1 MELWFESSA
10 NSPNRERRR
19 ERETS
24 HPSPNILPRAKGG
37 ARGGVNV
44 RPEKLPRRM
53 SLFYVD
59 RSQLTWSFTFLLY
72 VCVWRVWTSCMFSGD
87 QQGDEASTFSL
98 SFSHTRTH
106 IGTHAPCTF
115 SLAWPHTL
123 DTHSTSRAAE
133 LCSIFLHLCT
143 LRLHNTQ
150 THITET
156 PKSTKRW
163 SGYKGVTQ
171 VIDSRFIDQRNKR

>member
-59 RSQLTWSFTFLLY
+59 RSQFDLIFYPSAIRVRVACLNFMHVLRRPTRRRSFDFL
-72 VCVWRVWTSCMFSGD
+72 
-87 QQGDEASTFSL
+87 SL
-98 SFSHTRTH
+98 FFSHSHSYRDACTMHILISVTTHTRHTFHISGSWALQYFFASLHATSAQHANTH
-106 IGTHAPCTF
+106 NR
-115 SLAWPHTL
+115 
-123 DTHSTSRAAE
+123 D
-133 LCSIFLHLCT
+133 
-143 LRLHNTQ
+143 
-150 THITET
+150 
-156 PKSTKRW
+156 PKIHKKVVW
-163 SGYKGVTQ
+163 
-171 VIDSRFIDQRNKR
+171 I